1 MKPATILYELRELK
15 EAWRKQSFKYTV
27 EQQKQFDKLMSLR
40 RERVKWFYDN
50 DKVAKPGSKVK
61 EIKEVKE
68 INN

>member
-1 MKPATILYELRELK
+1 MKPSAILYELQELRDT
-15 EAWRKQSFKYTV
+15 WRKQFFSYTV
-27 EQQKQFDKLMSLR
+27 EQQKQYDKLMSLR

-50 DKVAKPGSKVK
+50 DKVAKPGSKAK

>member
-1 MKPATILYELRELK
+1 MKPAAILYELQELRDT
-15 EAWRKQSFKYTV
+15 WRKQFFSYTP
-27 EQQKQFDKLMSLR
+27 EQQKEFDKLMSLR

-50 DKVAKPGSKVK
+50 DKVAKSGSKAK

>member
-1 MKPATILYELRELK
+1 MKPSAILYELQELRDT
-15 EAWRKQSFKYTV
+15 WRKQSFSYTV

-50 DKVAKPGSKVK
+50 DKVAKPGSKAK